1 MESSRVRVGTSRKG
15 VGAAGL
21 AATASLVLA
30 ACGTTAPRVVTD
42 ATASAPQCRTVA
54 WAPADERPLTMVD
67 QQVRDLLLDTM
78 QGKGYALGA
87 DGADCLLYH
96 RFGTGYT
103 APRSG
108 PSVGLGVGGGSRRV
122 GGGVG
127 LSFPMGGGAR
137 TGAQLVVDVV
147 DAARNEQVWGG
158 TADLTLAGPQ
168 PTQAEL
174 ADAVARL
181 LYQFPDRR

>member
-1 MESSRVRVGTSRKG
+1 MESSRVRISRNRAG
-15 VGAAGL
+15 VAGL

-42 ATASAPQCRTVA
+42 AAARAPECRTVA

-67 QQVRDLLLDTM
+67 QQVRDLLLETL

-87 DGADCLLYH
+87 DGADCLVYH
-96 RFGTGYT
+96 RFGTGQA

-108 PSVGLGVGGGSRRV
+108 PSVGLGIGGGSRRV

-127 LSFPMGGGAR
+127 LSFPVGGGAR

-147 DAARNEQVWGG
+147 DASRNEQVWGG
-158 TADLTLAGPQ
+158 TADLTLAGQQ
-168 PTQAEL
+168 PTRAEL
-174 ADAVARL
+174 ADAVSRL

>member
-1 MESSRVRVGTSRKG
+1 MEPIESKARGRSLRA
-15 VGAAGL
+15 GALAGL
-21 AATASLVLA
+21 IPLALA
-30 ACGTTAPRVVTD
+30 ACGTTAPRITTD
-42 ATASAPQCRTVA
+42 SAASAPACRSVA
-54 WAPADERPLTMVD
+54 WAAADERPLSMVD
-67 QQVRDLLLDTM
+67 QQLRDLLLGTM
-78 QGKGYALGA
+78 REKGYALAAG
-87 DGADCLLYH
+87 DADCVVYH
-96 RFGTGYT
+96 RFGTGQA

-108 PSVGLGVGGGSRRV
+108 PSVGLGVGGGSSRV

-127 LSFPMGGGAR
+127 LSFPMGGGSR
-137 TGAQLVVDVV
+137 TGAQLAVDVV

-158 TADLTLAGPQ
+158 TAELTLAGQQ

>member
-1 MESSRVRVGTSRKG
+1 MDAMEQTPRQSV
-15 VGAAGL
+15 AAARAGSVAVL
-21 AATASLVLA
+21 ASLALA

-42 ATASAPQCRTVA
+42 SAASAPQCQTVA
-54 WAPADERPLTMVD
+54 WAPADERPLSMAD
-67 QQVRDLLLDTM
+67 QQVRDLLLDSM
-78 QGKGYALGA
+78 QGKGYALAA
-87 DGADCLLYH
+87 DGADCVLYH
-96 RFGTGYT
+96 RFGTGHA

-108 PSVGLGVGGGSRRV
+108 PSVGLGVGGGSSRV

-127 LSFPMGGGAR
+127 LSFPMGGGSR
-137 TGAQLVVDVV
+137 TTAQLVVDVV

-168 PTQAEL
+168 PTREEL
-174 ADAVARL
+174 SDAVARL